1 MAIRQTR
8 WDNSA
13 FFSNSDDPKIATTVE
28 TLRTDIASL
37 STHCEQFTALIDK
50 PPVSDDFPT
59 IIEQLEEAHRQQL
72 LISRSL
78 GNTSMFIHCC
88 LSVNARDSAAS
99 TWLPTLQQ
107 LGAQLK
113 NATHPMFGYLA
124 RADEQI
130 IQSMT
135 QNSVL
140 EELSFQVQ
148 QLREMGDQMLPV
160 EQEQLLT
167 RMAVTGLHGWGNLY
181 KNLSGT
187 LQCTVGNEQL
197 GLAAAANQL
206 SNPQRT
212 IREQAWRGINK
223 AWTENEQSVAAILNN
238 INGWRI
244 EESGQRSHTRELH
257 YLDKSC
263 HSSRISRGTLNA
275 MMEATHSSRQISQR
289 ALRAMAKLHGVEQ
302 LGPWD
307 LMAPAP
313 VKSSGSIDFS
323 DAIDMI
329 AQAFSE
335 FSKPMGEFAIEMAE
349 RGWIDSEQTENR
361 STGAYCGSFA
371 EPRQARIF
379 ITYDGTMTNVITL
392 AHELGHAWHNR
403 VMEDIPEAKTNYPM
417 TLAETASIFAE
428 TLVRESLLKAAK
440 DDRQRLEIM
449 WSEAETAAALMLNIP
464 ARFEFEQRLVETR
477 QENFVTADAM
487 KDMMRES
494 WQLWYED
501 SLAEYDDMFWASKLH
516 FSISGFG
523 FYNYPYLFGYLFS
536 LGIYAQKEQAG
547 GDFEE
552 KYLDLLRDTGSM
564 TAETLVQKHLGQDI
578 STPQFWLDSIGIVE
592 RSLQQF
598 EQLVSAA

>member
-1 MAIRQTR
+1 MAIRKTR

-13 FFSNSDDPKIATTVE
+13 FFSNSDDPKIATSVD
-28 TLRTDIASL
+28 TLRTDIESL
-37 STHCEQFTALIDK
+37 STQCEQFATLIDY
-50 PPVSDDFPT
+50 PPTSGDFPT
-59 IIEQLEEAHRQQL
+59 IVDQLEQAYRQEL
-72 LISRSL
+72 SIGRSL

-88 LSVNARDSAAS
+88 LSVNARDAAAS

-107 LGAQLK
+107 LGAQLT

-124 RADEQI
+124 RADEKI
-130 IQSMT
+130 IRLMAE
-135 QNSVL
+135 NSIL
-140 EELSFQVQ
+140 AELSFQVQ
-148 QLREMGDQMLPV
+148 QLREMSDQLLPV

-187 LQCTVGNEQL
+187 LQCTVGNEQT

-206 SNPQRT
+206 SSPEQN
-212 IREQAWRGINK
+212 IREQAWRGINS
-223 AWTENEQSVAAILNN
+223 AWTENEQAAAAILNN

-244 EESGQRSHTRELH
+244 EEAGQRSHTRKLH

-263 HSSRISRGTLNA
+263 HSSRISRATLDA
-275 MMEATHSSRQISQR
+275 MMEATHSSRHIAQR
-289 ALRAMAKLHGVEQ
+289 ALKAMAKLHGVEQ

-313 VKSSGSIDFS
+313 IKSSGSINFS
-323 DAIDMI
+323 DAIDTI
-329 AQAFSE
+329 AQSFSE
-335 FSKPMGEFAIEMAE
+335 FSKPMGDFAIEMAE

-371 EPRQARIF
+371 EPRQSRIF

-403 VMEDIPEAKTNYPM
+403 VMEDIPEAKTHYPM

-428 TLVRESLLKAAK
+428 TLVRESLLKDAK

-449 WSEAETAAALMLNIP
+449 WSGAETAAALMLNIP
-464 ARFEFEQRLVETR
+464 ARFEFEQKLVETR
-477 QENFVTADAM
+477 QSNFVTADAM
-487 KDMMRES
+487 KAMMRES
-494 WQLWYED
+494 WQLWYEK
-501 SLAEYDDMFWASKLH
+501 SLSEYDEMFWASKLH

-536 LGIYAQKEQAG
+536 LGIYSQKEQAG
-547 GDFEE
+547 DSFEE
-552 KYLDLLRDTGSM
+552 QYLNILRDTGSM
-564 TAETLVQKHLGQDI
+564 TAEALVQKHLGQDI
-578 STPQFWLDSIGIVE
+578 ASPRFWLDSIGIVE
-592 RSLQQF
+592 KSLQQF
-598 EQLVSAA
+598 EQLALAA

>member
-1 MAIRQTR
+1 
-8 WDNSA
+8 
-13 FFSNSDDPKIATTVE
+13 
-28 TLRTDIASL
+28 
-37 STHCEQFTALIDK
+37 
-50 PPVSDDFPT
+50 
-59 IIEQLEEAHRQQL
+59 
-72 LISRSL
+72 
-78 GNTSMFIHCC
+78 
-88 LSVNARDSAAS
+88 
-99 TWLPTLQQ
+99 
-107 LGAQLK
+107 
-113 NATHPMFGYLA
+113 
-124 RADEQI
+124 
-130 IQSMT
+130 
-135 QNSVL
+135 
-140 EELSFQVQ
+140 
-148 QLREMGDQMLPV
+148 
-160 EQEQLLT
+160 
-167 RMAVTGLHGWGNLY
+167 
-181 KNLSGT
+181 
-187 LQCTVGNEQL
+187 
-197 GLAAAANQL
+197 
-206 SNPQRT
+206 
-212 IREQAWRGINK
+212 
-223 AWTENEQSVAAILNN
+223 
-238 INGWRI
+238 
-244 EESGQRSHTRELH
+244 
-257 YLDKSC
+257 
-263 HSSRISRGTLNA
+263 

-289 ALRAMAKLHGVEQ
+289 ALRAMAKLHGVDQ

-313 VKSSGSIDFS
+313 VKSGGSIDFS
-323 DAIDMI
+323 DAIDLI

-371 EPRQARIF
+371 DPRQARIF

-487 KDMMRES
+487 KAMMRES